1 MAARGHCAGT
11 QQAVTHTTF
20 QDKAVQTAPPRPVGF
35 RKAMRATQSAK
46 KGEPPAMN
54 APSAPRPEHADAA
67 LPREAGARVLL
78 VEDDER
84 LASLITEYLARN
96 GLETHWEPRGDAAI
110 ERTHE
115 IEPDLLLLDVM
126 LPGRDGFDICREL
139 RARGATLPIVFLTA
153 RDEDFDRV
161 VGLEMGGDEFI
172 PKPVQPRVLLA
183 HLRAVLRRAGMREK
197 PSAAGDAIAFGNLEI
212 DTSSRVAR
220 LAGRPV
226 DLTSSE
232 FDLLWLLARHAG
244 KVLSRNE
251 ILNRL
256 RSLDY
261 DGSNRSVDC
270 RIYRLRRKLGDL
282 GKSAEGIKTI
292 RNVGYLFSPTAW

>member
-1 MAARGHCAGT
+1 LDASDVN
-11 QQAVTHTTF
+11 AV
-20 QDKAVQTAPPRPVGF
+20 
-35 RKAMRATQSAK
+35 
-46 KGEPPAMN
+46 
-54 APSAPRPEHADAA
+54 
-67 LPREAGARVLL
+67 EASARVLL

-84 LASLITEYLARN
+84 LAELIAEYLGKN
-96 GLETHWEPRGDAAI
+96 GLEMHWIRRGDTAI
-110 ERTHE
+110 EKTHE

-126 LPGRDGFDICREL
+126 LPGLDGFDICREL

-161 VGLEMGGDEFI
+161 VGLELGADEFI

-183 HLRAVLRRAGMREK
+183 HVRAILRRAGMHER
-197 PSAAGDAIAFGNLEI
+197 AASSGDAIVFGALEI
-212 DTSSRVAR
+212 DTASREVR
-220 LAGRPV
+220 LSGRPV

-244 KVLSRNE
+244 KVLSRND
-251 ILNRL
+251 ILNKL

-261 DGSNRSVDC
+261 DGSDRSVDC

-282 GKSAEGIKTI
+282 ADSAERIKTI
-292 RNVGYLFSPTAW
+292 RNVGYLFSPTSW